1 LTTPAILDNV
11 IASAFVDAGQA
22 QLLATVAGP
31 LYVTPSVLDPLEHP
45 PFKTPP
51 NAEFARGLH
60 NASLDLADALK
71 ADRARNRTLF
81 FHAEGTL
88 WQAVELSPQELQLAA
103 YFTSRQARED
113 AQRVMTAQG
122 QVFSAKK
129 VDLGEAECAAVAV
142 TRGWRL
148 LSDDSGIVG
157 LMKAFHPQL
166 PVQRSCG
173 LLVQAVQSKLLSCKD
188 AADLYNEVFKK
199 RWHLFTKL
207 EFRCR
212 GGKPSC
218 E

>member
-1 LTTPAILDNV
+1 
-11 IASAFVDAGQA
+11 VD
-22 QLLATVAGP
+22 
-31 LYVTPSVLDPLEHP
+31 
-45 PFKTPP
+45 
-51 NAEFARGLH
+51 
-60 NASLDLADALK
+60 
-71 ADRARNRTLF
+71 
-81 FHAEGTL
+81 
-88 WQAVELSPQELQLAA
+88 LSQGELQLAA
-103 YFTSRQARED
+103 YFASKQAREE
-113 AQRVMTAQG
+113 AQHVMTAQG

-129 VDLGEAECAAVAV
+129 VDFGEAECAAVAV
-142 TRGWRL
+142 ARGWRL

-157 LMKAFHPQL
+157 LMKALHPQL